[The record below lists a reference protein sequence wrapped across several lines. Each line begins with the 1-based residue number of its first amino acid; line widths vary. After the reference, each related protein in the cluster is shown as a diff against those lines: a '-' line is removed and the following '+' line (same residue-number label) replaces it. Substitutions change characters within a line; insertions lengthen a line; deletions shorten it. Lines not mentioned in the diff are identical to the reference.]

1 MQSRPTMWTLTIE
14 DDEGQRTSLDLS
26 HDEYAVGR
34 AEDASIRLTER
45 NVSRQHA
52 VLRISDEDGW
62 VIEDQGSYNGTF
74 VNGERVVASRGI
86 APGDL
91 IQLGDYRVE
100 LNDKAQDVEEP
111 VDERQVRPDRLVVVI
126 GPVPGTEFPLNGDRL
141 SLGRA
146 EEANISINHASVS
159 RLHAE
164 LHSLGQSRWEVVDH
178 GSSNGIRIN
187 GAELRRGIIE
197 PGDALELG
205 DVRLRFVAAGK
216 YYRPMVDIS
225 QQLAAVPFDNMT
237 PAATSAA
244 GADGQRKLS
253 TFVAVGAVLCVLALG
268 AYVVLRPTDAGGPDP
283 AGSTAPMATS
293 EAEARLLLKQAVDS
307 VEEDIE
313 FAHKLLKRIPENSAV
328 RDSDKFKEI
337 EDSWADAMFAKAD
350 KIADPNGK
358 RKIWNLISETGTVS
372 AAKRKKAAQMALEL
386 GPPIDLDKGRP
397 APVPG
402 TGAAVTAATTKSQ
415 PAPIITTSTTRTTTS
430 TKTGN
435 EKFNEKSQKRSLI
448 AKMHSGRASEAELRM
463 LKAICMNDGDRACR
477 NQAVAKLNELRKKK
491 NQ

>member
-1 MQSRPTMWTLTIE
+1 MWTLTIE

-34 AEDASIRLTER
+34 AEDASVRLTER

-52 VLRISDEDGW
+52 VLRMSDEDGW

-100 LNDKAQDVEEP
+100 LSDKAQDVEEP
-111 VDERQVRPDRLVVVI
+111 PDERQVRPDRLVVVI
-126 GPVPGTEFPLNGDRL
+126 GPVPGTEFPLNGERL
-141 SLGRA
+141 SIGRA
-146 EEANISINHASVS
+146 EEADISVNHASVS

-197 PGDALELG
+197 PGDAFELG
-205 DVRLRFVAAGK
+205 DVRLRFVASGK

-225 QQLAAVPFDNMT
+225 QQLAAVPFDGMA
-237 PAATSAA
+237 PAAASGA
-244 GADGQRKLS
+244 GAAVGQRKLT
-253 TFVAVGAVLCVLALG
+253 TFAAIGALVCVVGLG
-268 AYVVLRPTDAGGPDP
+268 VYVVSRPSETGGPNP
-283 AGSTAPMATS
+283 VSSTAPMATS
-293 EAEARLLLKQAVDS
+293 EAEARLLLKQAADS
-307 VEEDIE
+307 QDDLE
-313 FAHKLLKRIPENSAV
+313 FAHKLLRRIPENSAV
-328 RDSDKFKEI
+328 RDSEQFKAI

-350 KIADPNGK
+350 KVAAPNEK

-386 GPPIDLDKGRP
+386 GPAIDLDKGP
-397 APVPG
+397 PPTPG
-402 TGAAVTAATTKSQ
+402 TAATVPAGTTKSQ
-415 PAPIITTSTTRTTTS
+415 TLPTTTTTTTAKTTSS
-430 TKTGN
+430 KKPGN
-435 EKFNEKSQKRSLI
+435 EKFNEKSQKRSLLSK
-448 AKMHSGRASEAELRM
+448 ARSGRASESELRM

-477 NQAVAKLNELRKKK
+477 NEAVAKLNELRKKK